1 MTVAVE
7 PQRTA
12 AQQRCNVFESSAT
25 RVRHY
30 PAGGVRIII
39 FRRASTRAVLTTVR
53 GLS

>member
-7 PQRTA
+7 PHRTA
-12 AQQRCNVFESSAT
+12 EQQRCNVFENSAT

-30 PAGGVRIII
+30 PDGGVRIII
-39 FRRASTRAVLTTVR
+39 GCRASTRAVLTTVR